1 MVDAFKLSTDAWQP
15 GGSPAGNCDPAY
27 LDFWIPPPP
36 DRDRSDVHDFT
47 ALPPDPHHFDA
58 GHDRIGCDRKRWP
71 GGSLVRRGDPCEG
84 RISAS

>member
-1 MVDAFKLSTDAWQP
+1 LVDAFKLSTDAWQP

-36 DRDRSDVHDFT
+36 DRDCSDVHDFT

-58 GHDRIGCDRKRWP
+58 GHDRDRLRP
-71 GGSLVRRGDPCEG
+71 QALARGIAGAARRPM
-84 RISAS
+84 